1 MEQYRDQAGIDD
13 GEAMV
18 DEVVVLEVDEMAETA
33 SFDAELTVVASAEG
47 EVVAETVL
55 LLEDAPALEL
65 PVWEPTG
72 DAEVDAA
79 LETLRLLDDAELADH
94 VAVFTDVHAALHQR
108 LSDIAGS

>member
-1 MEQYRDQAGIDD
+1 MQDRDDEFDANATTSFDD
-13 GEAMV
+13 DVTVVVV
-18 DEVVVLEVDEMAETA
+18 DEVVTDADET
-33 SFDAELTVVASAEG
+33 LVVES
-47 EVVAETVL
+47 VL

-72 DAEVDAA
+72 DPEVDAA
-79 LETLRLLDDAELADH
+79 LEQLRLLDDAELADH